1 MEDPLDFHPA
11 LDGIRFVDVIGRGG
25 FGLVKLARHLASGKY
40 VAVKILLR
48 DCSPSSPL
56 SAQGEAAILRSL
68 RHDNIVRLLEERHT
82 RTHRFL
88 VMELATKGSLQ
99 SYVFEQ
105 GGLAEAE
112 ARTLFGQALAAV
124 SYCHAQRVVHRDLK
138 LGNLLLDEHM
148 TIKLADFGLS
158 LRLEQGTLASHSR
171 RGALLPAPPPTPPRP
186 PASHSKSGALFPAPP
201 LSQPPK
207 RRPPAPVPGATWT
220 LQSQKPP
227 PPQPVSPRMLTPQT
241 PRPAPR
247 ARGRAVAGSAGGSSG
262 SC

>member
-1 MEDPLDFHPA
+1 
-11 LDGIRFVDVIGRGG
+11 
-25 FGLVKLARHLASGKY
+25 
-40 VAVKILLR
+40 
-48 DCSPSSPL
+48 
-56 SAQGEAAILRSL
+56 
-68 RHDNIVRLLEERHT
+68 
-82 RTHRFL
+82 
-88 VMELATKGSLQ
+88 MELATKGSLQ

-186 PASHSKSGALFPAPP
+186 PASHSRRGALLPAPPPTPPRPPASHSKSGALFPAPP

>member
-1 MEDPLDFHPA
+1 
-11 LDGIRFVDVIGRGG
+11 
-25 FGLVKLARHLASGKY
+25 
-40 VAVKILLR
+40 
-48 DCSPSSPL
+48 
-56 SAQGEAAILRSL
+56 
-68 RHDNIVRLLEERHT
+68 
-82 RTHRFL
+82 
-88 VMELATKGSLQ
+88 MELATKGSLQ

-186 PASHSKSGALFPAPP
+186 PVSLTLPPASGPPGAEPKAPKVTPHLTLSYQASHSKSGALFPAPP